1 MRVCLVRPKTSFLLD
16 PAVFPPLGLFYIAAA
31 IEDRHEVLFW
41 DACLDGD
48 EVPHGYDVYGIT
60 VNITEVPW
68 VRRFLVEHKP
78 QNPQARYVLGG
89 PYVSTAKDI
98 KINGYDLLVFGEGE
112 RAFREYLDSGAI
124 FNPADGA
131 LLIPTYPIDEI
142 AFPARRTCHVERYTY
157 YLSRESGGYIRAHG
171 DIPVGARR
179 ATSLITTRGCPF
191 RCSFCSRT
199 PWDIQTKFRSVENI
213 LAEIDE
219 IVGLG
224 YTGLMIYDDTFTLQR
239 QRVLDFCKRLEQYD
253 LLWKCFIRADRI
265 DSQLAMAMSKAGCVE
280 VSIGIESGSQ
290 QILDGVGKRT
300 TVVQN
305 TMACKACKDAGIS
318 VRAFLILGLPGETH
332 ETVAETRAWLDDNR
346 PDSIGLGPLIPYP
359 GSRIWEHPEQFD
371 IQIDLPEDEEE
382 WHYRG
387 EPGHYNVYV
396 STSGLT
402 SDEIAEYIY
411 QIEKDY
417 GIAE

>member
-1 MRVCLVRPKTSFLLD
+1 M
-16 PAVFPPLGLFYIAAA
+16 FPPLGLFYVAAA
-31 IEDRHEVLFW
+31 IQDDYEVLFW

-48 EVPHGYDVYGIT
+48 EVPHGYDVYGIS

-68 VRRFLVEHKP
+68 VRRFLASHKP

-89 PYVSTAKDI
+89 PYVSTSAQDI
-98 KINGYDLLVFGEGE
+98 RIDGWDIVVLGEGE
-112 RAFREYLDSGAI
+112 RAFREYLDAGA
-124 FNPADGA
+124 PAAPNNGA
-131 LLIPTYPIDEI
+131 MLVPTYPIDEI
-142 AFPARRTCHVERYTY
+142 PFPARRSCHVERYAY
-157 YLSRESGGYIRAHG
+157 FLSREGGGYVGLDG
-171 DIPVGARR
+171 DIPIGARK
-179 ATSLITTRGCPF
+179 ATSLITSRGCPF
-191 RCSFCSRT
+191 RCAFCSRT
-199 PWDIQTKFRSVENI
+199 PWDIRTRFRSVDNI

-239 QRVLDFCKRLEQYD
+239 QRVLDFCAALEPYD

-265 DSQLAMAMSKAGCVE
+265 DDELAMAMARAGCVE
-280 VSIGIESGSQ
+280 VSVGAESGSQ
-290 QILDGVGKRT
+290 RILDTVGKRT

-332 ETVAETRAWLDDNR
+332 ETVAETRAWLDDAR
-346 PDSIGLGPLIPYP
+346 PTSIGLGPLVPYP

-371 IQIDLPEDEEE
+371 IQIDLPDNEEE

-387 EPGHYNVYV
+387 EPGRYKVYV

-402 SDEIAEYIY
+402 SEEIAQYIY
-411 QIEKDY
+411 EIERDY